1 MITEIEESSGSKEDE
16 IDLDPRLPETEK
28 KMEPVE
34 DTISIVVDD
43 NDNTRVLH
51 IGSKLGTPLRE
62 QLIMFLKKN
71 LDMFAWSHA
80 DMVGIDPE
88 VM

>member
-1 MITEIEESSGSKEDE
+1 MITEIGESSGSKEDE

-28 KMEPVE
+28 KMGPVE

-62 QLIMFLKKN
+62 QLIVSQAKSRCVCLKSCRYGW
-71 LDMFAWSHA
+71 DR
-80 DMVGIDPE
+80 P
-88 VM
+88 